1 MKIFNSLFF
10 LLAIIAFASCSEADK
25 NKTFSFNLE
34 NGKTYRFESE
44 IPVTGGRLNGA
55 GLKNIYDMKV
65 NDVKDGITSVSVT
78 QVELAGA
85 PPANDSSAKRRG
97 MGELMDRIT
106 GGLKGKSFTMKFD
119 AMGKVTE
126 VAGLKEI
133 LKPMADS
140 IARSGASPMMAQMA
154 VGMGELMLKNLF
166 SRGFDI
172 YPAKMIKVGDSWERQ
187 QQEIGVVPRSVNTT
201 FTVKEIKGG
210 RVFLQGSS
218 VTATDKNG
226 KASITDYEVDEA
238 SGLIYSAVLKDSTG
252 NGVTVLAGKQN

>member
-1 MKIFNSLFF
+1 MKIFNALFF
-10 LLAIIAFASCSEADK
+10 LALLVISSCGEADK
-25 NKTFSFNLE
+25 NKTFSFNLQ

-44 IPVTGGRLNGA
+44 IPVTGGRFNGA

-65 NDVKDGITSVSVT
+65 DEVKDGITSVTVT

-85 PPANDSSAKRRG
+85 PAANDSSAKRRG
-97 MGELMDRIT
+97 MGEMMERLT
-106 GGLKGKSFTMKFD
+106 GGLKGRSFTMKFD

-140 IARSGASPMMAQMA
+140 LARTGASPIMAQMA

-172 YPAKMIKVGDSWERQ
+172 YPAKIIRVGDSWERQ

-201 FTVKEIKGG
+201 FTVKEIRGG
-210 RVFLQGSS
+210 KVFLQGSS
-218 VTATDKNG
+218 VNAADSAAR
-226 KASITDYEVDEA
+226 ASITDYEVDEA
-238 SGLIYSAVLKDSTG
+238 TGLIYSAVLKDSTG
-252 NGVTVLAGKQN
+252 NGVKVLAGKEN